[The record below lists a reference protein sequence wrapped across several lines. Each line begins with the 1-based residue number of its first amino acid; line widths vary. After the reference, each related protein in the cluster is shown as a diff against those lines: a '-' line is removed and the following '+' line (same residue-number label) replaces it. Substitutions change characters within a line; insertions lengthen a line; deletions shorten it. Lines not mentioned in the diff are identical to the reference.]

1 MIHVM
6 ILIAYIII
14 MMPFRAVGVA
24 NYKILLT
31 TSIPNHIV
39 SYLRTGVAQSWQAV
53 ILRPLKQLL
62 KIQGSL
68 MWYLG
73 HASMVSFSH

>member
-1 MIHVM
+1 M

-24 NYKILLT
+24 NCKIFLT

-39 SYLRTGVAQSWQAV
+39 SYLSSTIMVGSYFEATQAAV
-53 ILRPLKQLL
+53 ENTRI
-62 KIQGSL
+62 SHVNS
-68 MWYLG
+68 Y
-73 HASMVSFSH
+73 SMYGI